1 MKGNHITIN
10 DFDLF
15 ADLVKASTKMLDSA
29 KFQISTAGFE
39 IYGARGNSGRCEI
52 SSNSICGDSE
62 FSFCIE
68 KMQMLYR
75 IIQTVREVHKGD
87 YSGVEL
93 EYCQGSL
100 NFKSKKFRN
109 KFRTCSPD
117 IIERWVSKKIET
129 KMDTVFRFTTSS
141 DLIKRLNGHA
151 FIFSDSKQA
160 RVYVETKPDMEN
172 NSVFA
177 TLGDRSSS
185 LNNELTLKLGLVT
198 FGQIPDNRNIILDL
212 ERFNLLN
219 VVESE
224 NIDVHLMNYNVI
236 VCKNRVQGKNDTF
249 FDMNIYI
256 SMIKE

>member
-1 MKGNHITIN
+1 
-10 DFDLF
+10 
-15 ADLVKASTKMLDSA
+15 
-29 KFQISTAGFE
+29 
-39 IYGARGNSGRCEI
+39 
-52 SSNSICGDSE
+52 
-62 FSFCIE
+62 
-68 KMQMLYR
+68 
-75 IIQTVREVHKGD
+75 
-87 YSGVEL
+87 
-93 EYCQGSL
+93 
-100 NFKSKKFRN
+100 
-109 KFRTCSPD
+109 
-117 IIERWVSKKIET
+117 
-129 KMDTVFRFTTSS
+129 
-141 DLIKRLNGHA
+141 
-151 FIFSDSKQA
+151 
-160 RVYVETKPDMEN
+160 MEN

-198 FGQIPDNRNIILDL
+198 FGQIPENRNIIFDL